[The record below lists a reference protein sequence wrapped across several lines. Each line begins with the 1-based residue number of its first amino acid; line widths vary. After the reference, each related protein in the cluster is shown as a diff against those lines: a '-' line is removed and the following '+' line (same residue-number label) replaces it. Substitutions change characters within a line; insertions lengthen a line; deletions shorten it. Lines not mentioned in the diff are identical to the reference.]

1 MRRYSILVITLF
13 AAISAFSQ
21 SERQK
26 FKPIVSIGTR
36 NVISFFS
43 SQGGIGKGVGGH
55 LRIQMSNRINTEWF
69 FDYVTSKNEPT
80 AMNEYHIGWS
90 LMYYLKKDNDNTR
103 VLKPYIMAGH
113 CFDNIHVFE
122 INNKVNKLSLVNMAT
137 TAGIGTHI
145 NITPR
150 FDCSVTGQYM
160 LDFGKEIL
168 KQTNEDKLT
177 LVKTDH
183 TSVDG
188 HPLIAISFNY
198 KISKM

>member
-1 MRRYSILVITLF
+1 
-13 AAISAFSQ
+13 
-21 SERQK
+21 
-26 FKPIVSIGTR
+26 
-36 NVISFFS
+36 
-43 SQGGIGKGVGGH
+43 
-55 LRIQMSNRINTEWF
+55 
-69 FDYVTSKNEPT
+69 
-80 AMNEYHIGWS
+80 MNEYHIGWS

-160 LDFGKEIL
+160 FDFGKEIL
-168 KQTNEDKLT
+168 KQINEDKLL
-177 LVKTDH
+177 LVK
-183 TSVDG
+183 SSYSAVDG